1 MKDGH
6 RGHEQAAGGSGN
18 GTGGNRPAA
27 GGTGHRIAVISDTH
41 NLLRPEVVEI
51 IKTCDAV
58 LHGGDISGPET
69 LEKIRRACG
78 SSASFMA
85 GGAGNFFAVRGNN
98 DRDWAADLPYEL
110 EVQLYGRKFFM
121 THKKKDIPADVD
133 ADVVIYGHSHKYAQT
148 YIDGILYLNPGSCG
162 PRRFNQPI
170 TMAVLTIPEA
180 GAIPGAE
187 SGYGDSAGTQGKSG
201 AGDFAGTEGKSGV
214 GELIGTEGKSGVG
227 DFAGTEGERRKSYGI
242 TVEKIEIAHGTS
254 KTAAG
259 TTVSTKQQVS
269 ADLIR
274 KIGADLE
281 KHRTVSD
288 IAARRGVSRELADQ
302 IVRLYV
308 THPGVTAEQIM
319 SKMGL

>member
-1 MKDGH
+1 MRD
-6 RGHEQAAGGSGN
+6 RDQAADGIGN
-18 GTGGNRPAA
+18 GTGRNRSAA

-41 NLLRPEVVEI
+41 NMLRPEVVEV

-69 LEKIRRACG
+69 LDKIRRACG
-78 SSASFMA
+78 NS
-85 GGAGNFFAVRGNN
+85 GNFYVVRGNN

-148 YIDGILYLNPGSCG
+148 YVDGILYLNPGSCG
-162 PRRFNQPI
+162 PRRFSQPI

-180 GAIPGAE
+180 DTITRA
-187 SGYGDSAGTQGKSG
+187 
-201 AGDFAGTEGKSGV
+201 
-214 GELIGTEGKSGVG
+214 KSGVG
-227 DFAGTEGERRKSYGI
+227 DFVGTKGERLKSYGI
-242 TVEKIEIAHGTS
+242 TVEKIEIAHSPS
-254 KTAAG
+254 KPAAG
-259 TTVSTKQQVS
+259 TIVSTKEQVS

-274 KIGADLE
+274 KIGSDIK
-281 KHRTVSD
+281 KHCTVSE
-288 IAARRGVSRELADQ
+288 ISARRGISRELTDQ

>member
-148 YIDGILYLNPGSCG
+148 YVDGILYLNPGSCG
-162 PRRFNQPI
+162 PRRFSQPI

-180 GAIPGAE
+180 DTITRAE
-187 SGYGDSAGTQGKSG
+187 
-201 AGDFAGTEGKSGV
+201 
-214 GELIGTEGKSGVG
+214 SGVG
-227 DFAGTEGERRKSYGI
+227 DSVRTEGERLKSYGI
-242 TVEKIEIAHGTS
+242 TVEKIEIAHGPS
-254 KTAAG
+254 KPAAG
-259 TTVSTKQQVS
+259 TTVSTKEQVS
-269 ADLIR
+269 ADLIQ
-274 KIGADLE
+274 KIGADIK
-281 KHRTVSD
+281 KHCTVSE
-288 IAARRGVSRELADQ
+288 ISARRGISRELADQ

>member
-1 MKDGH
+1 M
-6 RGHEQAAGGSGN
+6 S
-18 GTGGNRPAA
+18 
-27 GGTGHRIAVISDTH
+27 GHRIAVISDTH

-78 SSASFMA
+78 SSASYMAGGAGNSVSDMAGGAGNGVSDMA
-85 GGAGNFFAVRGNN
+85 GGAGNFYAVRGNN

-148 YIDGILYLNPGSCG
+148 YVDGILYLNPGSCG

-187 SGYGDSAGTQGKSG
+187 SG
-201 AGDFAGTEGKSGV
+201 
-214 GELIGTEGKSGVG
+214 VG
-227 DFAGTEGERRKSYGI
+227 DLTGTEGERLKSYGI
-242 TVEKIEIAHGTS
+242 TVEKIEIAHGPS

-274 KIGADLE
+274 NIGADLE

>member
-1 MKDGH
+1 MKDEIL
-6 RGHEQAAGGSGN
+6 RRDRAAGGIGN
-18 GTGGNRPAA
+18 GTCGNRPAA

-78 SSASFMA
+78 TAASYRI
-85 GGAGNFFAVRGNN
+85 GGGGNFYAVRGNN
-98 DRDWAADLPYEL
+98 DRDWAADIPYKL
-110 EVQLYGRKFFM
+110 EVHLYGRKFFM

-133 ADVVIYGHSHKYAQT
+133 ADVVIYGHSHKYAQE
-148 YIDGILYLNPGSCG
+148 YVDGVLCLNPGSCG

-170 TMAVLTIPEA
+170 TMAVLTIPEQDA
-180 GAIPGAE
+180 DPRAE
-187 SGYGDSAGTQGKSG
+187 SSAGVCDGP
-201 AGDFAGTEGKSGV
+201 AA
-214 GELIGTEGKSGVG
+214 
-227 DFAGTEGERRKSYGI
+227 ERPRSYGI
-242 TVEKIEIAHGTS
+242 TVEKIEIAHGPS
-254 KTAAG
+254 KTSAG
-259 TTVSTKQQVS
+259 TVVSSKEQVS

-281 KHRTVSD
+281 KHRAVSD
-288 IAARRGVSRELADQ
+288 IAARRGVSRELADL

>member
-1 MKDGH
+1 MKDENQRCDPADVGN
-6 RGHEQAAGGSGN
+6 GN
-18 GTGGNRPAA
+18 GTCGNRPAA

-78 SSASFMA
+78 TAASYRI
-85 GGAGNFFAVRGNN
+85 GGGGNFYAVRGNN
-98 DRDWAADLPYEL
+98 DRDWAADIPYKL
-110 EVQLYGRKFFM
+110 EVRLFGRRFFM

-133 ADVVIYGHSHKYAQT
+133 ADVVIYGHSHKYAQE
-148 YIDGILYLNPGSCG
+148 YVDGVLYLNPGSCG

-170 TMAVLTIPEA
+170 TMAVLTIPEQA
-180 GAIPGAE
+180 AIPGAE
-187 SGYGDSAGTQGKSG
+187 G
-201 AGDFAGTEGKSGV
+201 
-214 GELIGTEGKSGVG
+214 GVG
-227 DFAGTEGERRKSYGI
+227 DFAGTEGERLKSYGV
-242 TVEKIEIAHGTS
+242 TVEKIEIAHGPS
-254 KTAAG
+254 KASTG
-259 TTVSTKQQVS
+259 TVVSSKEQVS

-281 KHRTVSD
+281 KHRAVSD
-288 IAARRGVSRELADQ
+288 IASRRGVSRELADQ

>member
-1 MKDGH
+1 MKD
-6 RGHEQAAGGSGN
+6 R
-18 GTGGNRPAA
+18 
-27 GGTGHRIAVISDTH
+27 HRIAVISDTH
-41 NLLRPEVVEI
+41 NLLRPEVVDVI
-51 IKTCDAV
+51 RTCDAV
-58 LHGGDISGPET
+58 LHAGDISGPET
-69 LEKIRRACG
+69 LDKIRRACG
-78 SSASFMA
+78 NSASYMAGGAGNSASDMAGGAGNGVSDMA

-98 DRDWAADLPYEL
+98 DRDRAADLPYKL
-110 EVQLYGRKFFM
+110 EVQLYGRRFFM

-170 TMAVLTIPEA
+170 TMAVLTIPETDEV
-180 GAIPGAE
+180 PGAE
-187 SGYGDSAGTQGKSG
+187 SGAGDLAGTGEESG
-201 AGDFAGTEGKSGV
+201 VGDLTGTEGKSG
-214 GELIGTEGKSGVG
+214 IGN
-227 DFAGTEGERRKSYGI
+227 FAGTEGERLKSYGI
-242 TVEKIEIAHGTS
+242 TVEKIEIAHGPS
-254 KTAAG
+254 KAVAG

-274 KIGADLE
+274 KIGTDLE

-288 IAARRGVSRELADQ
+288 IAVRRGVSRDLVDQ

>member
-85 GGAGNFFAVRGNN
+85 GGAGNSVSDMAGGAGNFYAVRGNN

-162 PRRFNQPI
+162 PRRFSQPI

-180 GAIPGAE
+180 DTITRAE
-187 SGYGDSAGTQGKSG
+187 
-201 AGDFAGTEGKSGV
+201 
-214 GELIGTEGKSGVG
+214 SGVG
-227 DFAGTEGERRKSYGI
+227 DSVRTEGERLKSYGI
-242 TVEKIEIAHGTS
+242 TVEKIEIAHGPS
-254 KTAAG
+254 KPAAG
-259 TTVSTKQQVS
+259 TIVSTKEQVS

-274 KIGADLE
+274 KIGSDIK
-281 KHRTVSD
+281 KHCTVSE
-288 IAARRGVSRELADQ
+288 ISARRGITRELTDQ